1 MTCLP
6 PHLARLTAFLL
17 LAVMAVAAGVFGI
30 SSTWAQGNTM
40 QAPDRPTLTI
50 PPITAQGYRW
60 NNYAAYR
67 IHVGSS
73 PGIID
78 RITPGVP
85 GVTQQQ
91 LDNINN
97 MRIKGGV
104 MHVHYQIA
112 CSTTNINNASCP
124 APIRRYTTISCDG
137 TEGGLIHV
145 NLSQGGYSNPDLR
158 PYKLT
163 LTINEVVFDDWH
175 GRVSLPS
182 YCEEGQY
189 VPPRMTVT
197 NQPNPPAAVTVN

>member
-1 MTCLP
+1 MTCLSP
-6 PHLARLTAFLL
+6 PLARLAAFLL

-30 SSTWAQGNTM
+30 SSTWAQDSAM
-40 QAPDRPTLTI
+40 QAADRPTLTI
-50 PPITAQGYRW
+50 PPITAQGVRW
-60 NNYAAYR
+60 NNRASFR
-67 IHVGSS
+67 IHVGNS

-78 RITPGVP
+78 RISPGVP
-85 GVTQQQ
+85 GITQQQ
-91 LDNINN
+91 LDSVNN

-112 CSTTNINNASCP
+112 CSTTNSNNVSCP

-137 TEGGLIHV
+137 TEGGLIGV
-145 NLSQGGYSNPDLR
+145 NLSQGEYSNPDLK
-158 PYKLT
+158 PYTLT
-163 LTINEVVFDDWH
+163 LTINEVEFIDWN
-175 GRVSLPS
+175 GRWTLPS